1 MAEPLPGVVCSHARF
16 LEYQDRRRR
25 LAVIAASRAVIPV
38 PEPDARYT
46 HEAGDLPPASAVDSK
61 T

>member
-1 MAEPLPGVVCSHARF
+1 MAEPLPGVECSHARF

-25 LAVIAASRAVIPV
+25 LAAIPASRTVIPV
-38 PEPDARYT
+38 PEPDIRYT
-46 HEAGDLPPASAVDSK
+46 YEVGDLPPAPAVDSK